1 MINPTERFLVNP
13 DNHSA
18 SAQDSS
24 LHQPRV
30 PIVYHFFALSSS
42 LASTR
47 AVSQRSTAIATTIH
61 QPPTDLPPMLSGL
74 RVVPDKLRRRLL
86 SLAFSRLLRLQRKSL
101 VSHSWRTREKDRRRP
116 PASHRRSISRRR
128 AARGLR
134 ELDCPGWCSG
144 DCVFLGRAAGRRW
157 RCWPVGF

>member
-13 DNHSA
+13 DNHRA

-30 PIVYHFFALSSS
+30 PIVCHFFALSSS

-47 AVSQRSTAIATTIH
+47 VIFQRSTAITTTIH
-61 QPPTDLPPMLSGL
+61 QPPADLPPMLSGL
-74 RVVPDKLRRRLL
+74 RVVPDELWHRLL

-134 ELDCPGWCSG
+134 ELDCPGWCS
-144 DCVFLGRAAGRRW
+144 
-157 RCWPVGF
+157 